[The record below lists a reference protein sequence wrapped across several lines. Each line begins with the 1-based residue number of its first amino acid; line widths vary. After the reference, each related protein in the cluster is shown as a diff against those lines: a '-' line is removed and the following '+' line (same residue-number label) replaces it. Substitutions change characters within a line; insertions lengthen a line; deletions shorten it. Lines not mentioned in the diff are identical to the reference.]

1 MPIRVT
7 ARFVGARGL
16 SVAHKETIAKWVAAG
31 APEGKASD
39 LPPAPVYTDEWN
51 IGTPDAVLSMTE
63 DYPIPATGEIPY
75 QYLVVPANFAEDR
88 FITDWEIR
96 PGDRRAVHH
105 LLLYLLAPKEVAE
118 AQAKQRQQ
126 MMLNRMFGPK
136 PAANAPRPTPPFEM
150 ACCFQIPDG
159 EEGGRPLPPEQRK
172 DPGPNYRPR
181 PQGMAQGMGGF
192 SPGGSIRR
200 FPEGMGMRIPAGY
213 SLVFQMHY
221 TTYGKA
227 TTDRSKIGLKF
238 AKTPPK
244 TILNTMA
251 LINASLSIPPGATN
265 HLVENTMTFNR
276 DTMIYSLIPHT
287 HVRGTGWHYEAT
299 YPDGRKEVILSVPKY
314 DFNWQHEYVFTQ
326 PWMVPAGTKLHA
338 KAWYDNSANNKSNPD
353 PTKTV
358 TWGDQTWEEMM
369 YTSITFRSR
378 PHRPPPLRNSSSDA
392 ALAILLAAQASRGL
406 PAEASANARGAA
418 RGLRLAQVAAA
429 SRCKNHECGT
439 GGCRCGRRGPRR
451 ALRAS
456 KARSGREIRFRL
468 LLPDDWNRKFMMGG
482 GGGFVGGIDNQARR
496 VDQCRLRHR
505 RHRHRSPGRR
515 HRRRRGRSTTS
526 SAS

>member
-1 MPIRVT
+1 MQKLVVSALVALSALYVAPQAFAQQNAAAPTFNKDVAPILFANCTSCHRPGDIAPMSLLTYKDARPWAKAIASKVADGTMPPWHADPRYGT
-7 ARFVGARGL
+7 FVGARGL
-16 SVAHKETIAKWVAAG
+16 SVAHKETIATWVAAG

-39 LPPAPVYTDEWN
+39 LPPTPVYTDEWN

-105 LLLYLLAPKEVAE
+105 LLLYLLAPKDVVE
-118 AQAKQRQQ
+118 AQMKRMQAA
-126 MMLNRMFGPK
+126 MLQRMFGPK
-136 PAANAPRPTPPFEM
+136 PAANAAPRPAPPVEM

-159 EEGGRPLPPEQRK
+159 EEGGRPLPPGQRK
-172 DPGPNYRPR
+172 DPGPNYRAR
-181 PQGMAQGMGGF
+181 PQGMTAGMGGF

-221 TTYGKA
+221 TAYGKA
-227 TTDRSKIGLKF
+227 TTDRSRIGLKF

-251 LINASLSIPPGATN
+251 LINASLSIPAGASD

-314 DFNWQHEYVFTQ
+314 DFNWQHEYVFST
-326 PWMVPAGTKLHA
+326 PLMLPAGTKLLA
-338 KAWYDNSANNKSNPD
+338 KAWYDNSPRNKSNPD
-353 PTKTV
+353 PTQQV

-369 YTSITFRSR
+369 YTSITFSFA
-378 PHRPPPLRNSSSDA
+378 PVTTTA
-392 ALAILLAAQASRGL
+392 APQ
-406 PAEASANARGAA
+406 
-418 RGLRLAQVAAA
+418 Q
-429 SRCKNHECGT
+429 
-439 GGCRCGRRGPRR
+439 
-451 ALRAS
+451 
-456 KARSGREIRFRL
+456 
-468 LLPDDWNRKFMMGG
+468 
-482 GGGFVGGIDNQARR
+482 Q
-496 VDQCRLRHR
+496 Q
-505 RHRHRSPGRR
+505 
-515 HRRRRGRSTTS
+515 
-526 SAS
+526 